1 MLGEFIKFLKQY
13 NVVGLA
19 VAVIIG
25 GKLNDLVS
33 SLVNDLLTPLIFNPV
48 LNALKVNNIAELSFH
63 GIFYGKVVSN
73 VISFLIVALIVFFLI
88 RWINNIGKIVE
99 KNGSTK

>member
-25 GKLNDLVS
+25 GKLNELVS
-33 SLVNDLLTPLIFNPV
+33 SLVNDLLTPLY
-48 LNALKVNNIAELSFH
+48 
-63 GIFYGKVVSN
+63 FYPCFKCAKGKQYC
-73 VISFLIVALIVFFLI
+73 
-88 RWINNIGKIVE
+88 
-99 KNGSTK
+99 

>member
-25 GKLNDLVS
+25 GKLNELVS
-33 SLVNDLLTPLIFNPV
+33 SLVNDLLTPLIFTPV
-48 LNALKVNNIAELSFH
+48 LNALKVSSIAELSFH
-63 GIFYGKVVSN
+63 GIFMER
-73 VISFLIVALIVFFLI
+73 SF
-88 RWINNIGKIVE
+88 RM
-99 KNGSTK
+99 

>member
-25 GKLNDLVS
+25 GKLNELVS
-33 SLVNDLLTPLIFNPV
+33 SLVNDLLTPLIFTPV
-48 LNALKVNNIAELSFH
+48 LNVAKGKQYCCNFPSMAFFMERSF
-63 GIFYGKVVSN
+63 
-73 VISFLIVALIVFFLI
+73 
-88 RWINNIGKIVE
+88 RM
-99 KNGSTK
+99 